1 MAAVLLDQPYDTFEV
16 PTVPARPHHPAG
28 SHRQPHPRSARR
40 RVSAVHRRRRLLAV
54 LIGLGIVLTVARA
67 GSALERG
74 SLAPSERSPHVRTIV
89 VQPGDSLW
97 SLAHELAPE
106 RDPREVVDALVEAR
120 GTSSIA
126 PGETVSWLEN

>member
-1 MAAVLLDQPYDTFEV
+1 
-16 PTVPARPHHPAG
+16 
-28 SHRQPHPRSARR
+28 
-40 RVSAVHRRRRLLAV
+40 VSAVHRRRRLFAV

-67 GSALERG
+67 GSALDRG
-74 SLAPSERSPHVRTIV
+74 SLAPSERSPHVRTVV

-97 SLAHELAPE
+97 SIAHDLAPA

-120 GTSSIA
+120 GTSAIA